1 MALKLLLSEEKLEKI
16 CLKKKGEFLN
26 FIKNK
31 RKELFDKICKE
42 NFLEPTEE
50 NFLKLYP
57 KAYFEVL
64 KEIFGKEMVRTNFA
78 NLIENLMVEKNFKG
92 EIREKSKPLE
102 LYFLY
107 NYLEKI
113 IDEIMKIVCSHYYEG
128 EGSQNLT
135 IFLKKL
141 KGLYGFEEISKI
153 LEGFIFDLHFS
164 IQNFEIDEIF
174 SKIEGDLEKNF
185 LKVKDK
191 KEVPS
196 ILLAQMGINVLN
208 IRKPYLFS
216 NLREKDKKVLLEK
229 FLKLKDRA
237 NFLCYLYSITKY
249 FIDNNFQEVDYE
261 KFKRDFLLNLE
272 LQGAVKIP
280 DKEIL
285 EKARIFLRL
294 LLFKEYEI
302 LSFVEENFEKDDIF
316 INICKDI
323 IRNDYKVFV
332 ENDLLPFIKE
342 KKEGV
347 YGFRNLLA
355 FPSYIIHKDL
365 EPLKEFQEKFYPY
378 LEENEIIEPLKNYED
393 NIKFEIEE
401 EIKKLKEN
409 FSKISKDDFEKRA
422 LKILEKISNSL
433 LFWDDYGKILQDFAN
448 VFLYLPQIPANL
460 LNSFLRFASNYLNI
474 LLDENKLIDMPPN
487 AKPKIVLLE
496 TIREAKEKGK
506 ILSISEHLKE
516 TISYSF
522 FEEVLFEYKLSTPY
536 RDFYSYIK
544 NFISSKDSKILLK
557 VIIEVL
563 QKEDYDFSLSQ
574 KIFQELFFLSDLKE
588 RDIFTLLLDERNIN
602 IYKNELKEK
611 IFKVYPILSLNLKE
625 ILKEKGYYL
634 ETLEIEFTKKEKAFL
649 NFLKELS
656 LERSIYSFEDYLK
669 TSKISYE
676 REEKGSWEEQFI
688 SLKHYLI
695 QIEPKEK
702 SFHITLYVSGQ
713 KEGLHP
719 FEGQQLKSKIVYKEE
734 EMNWNLL
741 LFQRYASFL
750 LDLEEEIF
758 EYEYKKPGKIKGYK
772 IKRKKEEKVISFK
785 IQRGRFLLKL
795 ALDGRALKKIW
806 AKGWAPFHANLED
819 ETEAEKDLRLLLSIL
834 KKVILYGYGNS
845 H

>member
-1 MALKLLLSEEKLEKI
+1 MVLKLLLSEEKLEKI

-26 FIKNK
+26 SIKNK
-31 RKELFDKICKE
+31 KKEIIDKICKE

-50 NFLKLYP
+50 NFIKLYP
-57 KAYFEVL
+57 KGYFEILMEVFQKEVL
-64 KEIFGKEMVRTNFA
+64 KVSFA
-78 NLIENLMVEKNFKG
+78 PLIENLMKEKNFKR

-102 LYFLY
+102 VYFLY
-107 NYLEKI
+107 NFLEKVL
-113 IDEIMKIVCSHYYEG
+113 DEVIKIGCSFYYGEG
-128 EGSQNLT
+128 GSQNLT
-135 IFLKKL
+135 IFLKRL
-141 KGLYGFEEISKI
+141 RGLYGFEELSKF
-153 LEGFIFDLHFS
+153 LEEFIFDLNFS

-185 LKVKDK
+185 FKVKDK

-216 NLREKDKKVLLEK
+216 NLREKEKKVLLEK
-229 FLKLKDRA
+229 FLKLKDKA

-249 FIDNNFQEVDYE
+249 LIDNNFQDIDYE
-261 KFKRDFLLNLE
+261 KFKKDFLMNLE
-272 LQGAVKIP
+272 LEGAVKVP

-285 EKARIFLRL
+285 EKAKIFARM
-294 LLFKEYEI
+294 LLFKEYEL
-302 LSFVEENFEKDDIF
+302 LSFVEENFEKGEIF

-323 IRNDYKVFV
+323 IKKDYKVFV
-332 ENDLLPFIKE
+332 ENSLLPFIKE

-355 FPSYIIHKDL
+355 FPSYILHREL
-365 EPLKEFQEKFYPY
+365 EPLQEFKEKFYPY
-378 LEENEIIEPLKNYED
+378 LEDEEIIEPLKNYED
-393 NIKFEIEE
+393 KIKYEIEE

-409 FSKISKDDFEKRA
+409 FSKISKEDFEKKA

-433 LFWDDYGKILQDFAN
+433 LFWDDYGKILQEFAST
-448 VFLYLPQIPANL
+448 FLHLPQIPANV
-460 LNSFLRFASNYLNI
+460 LNSFLRFASNYLNVI
-474 LLDENKLIDMPPN
+474 LDEDKLIDMPPN

-496 TIREAKEKGK
+496 TLREAKEKGK

-516 TISYSF
+516 AISYPF

-544 NFISSKDSKILLK
+544 NFLTSKDSKILLK
-557 VIIEVL
+557 EIIEVL

-574 KIFQELFFLSDLKE
+574 KIFQELSFLSDLKE
-588 RDIFTLLLDERNIN
+588 KEIFTLLLDERNIN
-602 IYKNELKEK
+602 LYKNELKEK
-611 IFKVYPILSLNLKE
+611 IFKVYPFLSINLKE

-634 ETLEIEFTKKEKAFL
+634 ETLEIEFTRKEKAFS
-649 NFLKELS
+649 NFLKELN
-656 LERSIYSFEDYLK
+656 LEKSIYSFEDYLK
-669 TSKISYE
+669 TSKMSYE
-676 REEKGSWEEQFI
+676 KEEKGFWEEQFI

-695 QIEPKEK
+695 QIEPKENF
-702 SFHITLYVSGQ
+702 FHITLYVSGQ

-758 EYEYKKPGKIKGYK
+758 EYEYKKPEKKRGYK

-785 IQRGRFLLKL
+785 MQRGKFLLKL
-795 ALDGRALKKIW
+795 DLKEKDLKKIW
-806 AKGWAPFHANLED
+806 AKGWAPFHANLND
-819 ETEAEKDLRLLLSIL
+819 ETEAERDLRFLLSIL
-834 KKVILYGYGNS
+834 KNVIL
-845 H
+845 